1 MNSHIDFKVKNL
13 DSLRR
18 KEMPNPELRS
28 LYEIFSFPPQKK
40 LQEYFLGIITI
51 LSEYFPVTYSALFIQ
66 DSEKE
71 DLRLEALFGLKREL
85 HPSSCSIQKGIIGEV
100 LKSKKP
106 GVIHDLNREPL
117 YEEMIKTSKSTLSI
131 HPPLLCT
138 PLITGDEPFGLLIL
152 SPLYEFKE
160 KLMENLRFLTVLSA
174 LLSPMIKKYYHKV
187 EESKTKQTRA
197 TSKASLLEELLAER
211 LNEVLNRIDPYVE
224 ARNRIGLMEEITGWI
239 EKIMIQSALKKVD
252 FVQTSAAQL
261 LGINRNTLR
270 AKMKKYKI
278 KVP

>member
-1 MNSHIDFKVKNL
+1 
-13 DSLRR
+13 
-18 KEMPNPELRS
+18 MPNPELRS
-28 LYEIFSFPPQKK
+28 LYEIFSLPPQKK

-51 LSEYFPVTYSALFIQ
+51 LSEYFPLHYSALFIQ

-71 DLRLEALFGLKREL
+71 HLRLEALYGMKKEL
-85 HPSSCSIQKGIIGEV
+85 HPSLCSTQKGIVGEV
-100 LKSKKP
+100 FKSQKP

-117 YEEMIKTSKSTLSI
+117 YEEMIKASKSTLSI
-131 HPPLLCT
+131 HAPLLCT
-138 PLITGDEPFGLLIL
+138 PLITGEEPFGLLIL

-160 KLMENLRFLTVLSA
+160 RLTENLRFLTVLSA
-174 LLSPMIKKYYHKV
+174 LLSPMIKKYYLKV
-187 EESKTKQTRA
+187 EESKTKQTR
-197 TSKASLLEELLAER
+197 TTLKAPLLEELLAER
-211 LNEVLNRIDPYVE
+211 LNDILNKIDPYVE
-224 ARNRIGLMEEITGWI
+224 ARNRIGLMEEITGWM